1 MLTNTFNL
9 EMQHSIDILPACS
22 LCKPMDVHYSDRL
35 RPRLQDPDAT
45 VREHAVR
52 TLVHIGAWGG
62 HDALAASL
70 LSACCDPDPAVQ
82 RAAVDALVAALE
94 GEQATAA
101 RAVMKRVY
109 EQGAQGLH
117 LPPLLRMM
125 LEE

>member
-1 MLTNTFNL
+1 
-9 EMQHSIDILPACS
+9 
-22 LCKPMDVHYSDRL
+22 MDVHYSDRL
-35 RPRLQDPDAT
+35 RPRLHDPDAT

-62 HDALAASL
+62 QDAMAASL
-70 LSACCDPDPAVQ
+70 MSACCDPDPAVQ

-94 GEQATAA
+94 GDQATAA

-109 EQGAQGLH
+109 EQGAEGLH